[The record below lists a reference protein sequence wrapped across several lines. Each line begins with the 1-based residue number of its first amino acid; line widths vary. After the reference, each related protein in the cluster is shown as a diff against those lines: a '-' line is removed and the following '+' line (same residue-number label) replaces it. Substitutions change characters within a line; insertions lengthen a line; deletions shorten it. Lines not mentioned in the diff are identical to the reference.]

1 MNAPCVIVIDNYD
14 SFTFNLVYDLEA
26 LGYAVEVYRNDTPLA
41 FLLGRARET
50 NASFV
55 LSPGPGTPDAAGV
68 CIELVRAA
76 VGRFG
81 VLGVCLGHQAVVRAF
96 GGTVGAAREILHGR
110 TSSVHCLPHPLFEG
124 LPAELEVARYH
135 SLATHAL
142 PEELEPVA
150 SLADDTVMAVAHRD
164 ARIVGMQFHPESI
177 LTPDGHTLLVNA
189 LAWMQAEE
197 VADAALA

>member
-1 MNAPCVIVIDNYD
+1 MNASYVIVIDNYD

-26 LGYAVEVYRNDTPLA
+26 LGYSVEAYRNDTPLA

-68 CIELVRAA
+68 CIELVHAA
-76 VGRFG
+76 AGRFG
-81 VLGVCLGHQAVVRAF
+81 VFGVCLGHQAVVRAF
-96 GGTVGAAREILHGR
+96 GGTVGAACEIIHGR
-110 TSSVHCLPHPLFEG
+110 SSYVRCVPHPLFAG
-124 LPAELEVARYH
+124 LPEELEVARYH
-135 SLATHAL
+135 SLATHTL
-142 PEELEPVA
+142 PEDLEPVA
-150 SLADDTVMAVAHRD
+150 SLADGTVMAVTHRV
-164 ARIVGMQFHPESI
+164 ARVAGVQFHPESI
-177 LTPDGHTLLVNA
+177 LTPDGRTLLANA